1 MRFTGLS
8 FVKLSPL
15 VIPPTFSSTTFV
27 DNAVPIYGGN
37 WTKVNNWRFSDDPS
51 QYFIG
56 NGFAKETGVFT
67 TKNDGIYIASG
78 FLEVEIP
85 KTVTDVEMR
94 MALNVD
100 TKSASTV
107 DTGNGVSTMV
117 SQCNESCLLH
127 ASAVLYLKGQETVS
141 IFVKS
146 NNLSHLKVRN
156 SSMFSLLLVSESL
169 PLPNGLHGMLSTAL
183 VINVKGNKQVTGWQ
197 IIPSTG
203 GFHGSTGDM
212 SNFLVKSTGIFFMS
226 IVIKF
231 KNLVG
236 MARAF
241 TSIVNIPAITSVFI
255 SNSDSTFVLSVSG
268 CMKMSLN
275 SFYTVTV
282 YSETDTAYEILAGS
296 SKSAIFL
303 GSSPEGFTATQAR
316 STTVQLKASSVNYII
331 GWSTTGKDWLFE
343 SGPGFTDRRSYKV
356 QKTGVYYVASNIILS
371 GTFSSSGV
379 HITLTIENDGFIK
392 PEKGL
397 FSSKILKGI
406 TTDTLMIAGNV
417 YLEKWTQLK
426 LAILVSEAVTI
437 DMNIDSTLSIVK
449 INKELGVQECK
460 DEGPRI
466 IGKLTP
472 EVLRTSFRKPVSWK
486 CEALGESVTY
496 IWMKDYKVCTG

>member
-1 MRFTGLS
+1 MFFFLR
-8 FVKLSPL
+8 
-15 VIPPTFSSTTFV
+15 
-27 DNAVPIYGGN
+27 N
-37 WTKVNNWRFSDDPS
+37 WTKVNNWRFSENPS

-78 FLEVEIP
+78 FLEVAIP
-85 KTVTDVEMR
+85 NTVTDVEMR

-100 TKSASTV
+100 TTSVSIV

-117 SQCNESCLLH
+117 SKCNESCLLH
-127 ASAVLYLKGQETVS
+127 ASAVLHLKGQETVS
-141 IFVKS
+141 VFVKS
-146 NNLSHLKVRN
+146 NNISQLTIRN

-169 PLPNGLHGMLSTAL
+169 PLPNGLHGMLSTAS
-183 VINVKGNKQVTGWQ
+183 VISVKGNKQVTGWH

-203 GFHGSTGDM
+203 GFHGSTGDL

-241 TSIVNIPAITSVFI
+241 TSIVNIPAITAAFI

-268 CMKMSLN
+268 CMKMSVD

-316 STTVQLKASSVNYII
+316 STTVQLKASSANYIT

-343 SGPGFTDRRSYKV
+343 SGPGFADRSSYKV
-356 QKTGVYYVASNIILS
+356 QKTGVYYVVSNIILS
-371 GTFSSSGV
+371 GTFSSNGV
-379 HITLTIENDGFIK
+379 QITLTIENDGFIK

-397 FSSKILKGI
+397 FSKKILIGT
-406 TTDTLMIAGNV
+406 TTDTLTIAGNV

-426 LAILVSEAVTI
+426 LVILVSQAVTV

-449 INKELGVQECK
+449 IS
-460 DEGPRI
+460 
-466 IGKLTP
+466 KLKTNT
-472 EVLRTSFRKPVSWK
+472 V
-486 CEALGESVTY
+486 
-496 IWMKDYKVCTG
+496 